1 MVALCICETTM
12 NKFEMTPDGYQQAV
26 KWLKENNLMHL
37 VEKEQSTDGY
47 TIVALA
53 NELYAKKNTD

>member
-1 MVALCICETTM
+1 M